1 MIGSKKLPELSR
13 SIGQALSEFKK
24 GVSGDQAERSEL
36 SAPGT
41 LPPPAGVMPS
51 RAAK

>member
-24 GVSGDQAERSEL
+24 RVGRS
-36 SAPGT
+36 SRKIRASTPGT